1 MRPEHR
7 EHHPAFGIAERS
19 GGRQCRTPT
28 YPENVPGTVQ
38 SVERA
43 AAMLQLLAVESE
55 PLGLVQIAT
64 ALGLAKGTAH
74 GLLRTL
80 HEVGFV
86 EQEPSGRY
94 RLGHDLFH
102 LGSTQLDLNELK
114 ARALNWTDA
123 LAARTGD
130 AVRVAAFR
138 DGQAVVAHHVFRSD
152 ASRQVLET
160 GSTVPLHASALGK
173 VLLAFDPGAARS
185 VVGRTLE
192 SLTYRTI
199 TDRAQLQRELADARD
214 RGWAASVEEEM
225 PDMASIAAPIRDRGG
240 YVVAAVGI
248 GGSVER
254 LCDGRSRP
262 LERLASQVVRAG
274 RAISREFGHGRDW

>member
-1 MRPEHR
+1 
-7 EHHPAFGIAERS
+7 
-19 GGRQCRTPT
+19 
-28 YPENVPGTVQ
+28 VPGTVQ

-43 AAMLQLLAVESE
+43 AAMLQLLAVERE

-80 HEVGFV
+80 HQVGFV
-86 EQEPSGRY
+86 EHEPSGRY
-94 RLGHDLFH
+94 RLGHDLLN
-102 LGSTQLDLNELK
+102 LGSTPLDLNELK
-114 ARALNWTDA
+114 ARALNWADA
-123 LAARTGD
+123 LAARTGES
-130 AVRVAAFR
+130 VRVAAFR
-138 DGQAVVAHHVFRSD
+138 DSKAVVAHHVFRPD
-152 ASRQVLET
+152 GGRQVLET
-160 GSTVPLHASALGK
+160 GSTLPLHAGALGK

-185 VVGRTLE
+185 IVGRTLE

-199 TDRAQLQRELADARD
+199 TNRAQLHRELADTRD
-214 RGWAASVEEEM
+214 RGWAASVEEDQ
-225 PDMASIAAPIRDRGG
+225 PGLASIAAPIRDRGG

-254 LCDGRSRP
+254 ICDRRSRP
-262 LERLASQVVRAG
+262 MDRLASQVVRTG